1 VRFAEVARAREDGRL
16 PVDHNARVFVVGKD
30 GPEALAVAQEIA
42 RNAFQNVAFFAGS
55 IDTLMATR

>member
-1 VRFAEVARAREDGRL
+1 
-16 PVDHNARVFVVGKD
+16 VGKD